1 MMAYLTRPGFNGG
14 GAVSN
19 RNVLPKRK
27 PAAEVKKRK
36 KINYEKIK
44 QYLGEESQEFI
55 ERELG
60 FAIGGGVNPAQLK
73 QRFMQ
78 LVASIP
84 DAEAEEIPGIVAQA
98 KQIRDQIEEIN
109 LTLAPDRQIKIT
121 AQGIDFDNP
130 LLDAA
135 KIAQTVDTTQE
146 VTGGLTKNIVKDIVP
161 ESLTTGNPIY
171 RGQPTPAFPKGTKG
185 TLADEEEKQD
195 PKIDRR
201 VGITPDRNVVQA
213 SMKMGKRTGRTR
225 GDYLRKRDLFKSID
239 PTITETE
246 GSFAEGGSV
255 ETPKRGLVDGPGS
268 YSQPGEFK
276 SLTKPDQKI
285 YNLFKEN
292 KLTWTDKRLRE
303 RFVGKE
309 WSKLSSEDRRA
320 FRRSLP
326 TVKEVISKTKNRIG
340 IDELLKI
347 TNDAFGEEI
356 NIKRLLGSGGGAET
370 RGKLYQTPL
379 GKQVKKLLKPKKI
392 GDSQGSPT
400 FYKRPTKEDLQIMKI
415 AFKDAR
421 KLSNFLQSNT
431 IKNVVAL
438 DKEFKS
444 IFSKGQIPDIEDVI
458 KRVDGINS
466 PKAAATATMRLAQ
479 LYGGN
484 NFNFLETIDPKLK
497 NKFNS
502 IRANKIVSDKMFKKL
517 GEYDLMDPYRQA
529 YYKISLDTID
539 DALGREVGTFANF
552 KKQAVAVLKAYKIPT
567 TGKGAFNVNELVGVS
582 GSAQSIAPE
591 FSQFVNVIDE
601 RMNQKTLRNYD
612 SKLSILRQQIE
623 RNPKSKDLQKK
634 IKKFNKFAINLEQE
648 YDIGLA
654 KIRPTKD
661 VTKLFGK
668 KRLAE
673 LKAQGIDIEKA
684 SKRAGYT
691 IEIPRGTPTV
701 QELASLK
708 SKRKT
713 IDKVEGLKLLEKAGI
728 NVSQCFI
735 RKGKAGGGRLEGET
749 QQQCITR
756 NVNSEIN
763 RAKRTKDFSKFKNL
777 RGFLKGTLAVDI
789 PLELMFTMP
798 HLISGDYEAAKR
810 ASTLGLFGYGGNAID
825 DFKDNPEVLKYVNTQ
840 NKTIEFV
847 NQYRELD
854 RLENEIQDRTK
865 RYEDPGNNP
874 LFKQQLES
882 DINYLTGEYNRIGS
896 EYNNTLEK
904 FENKELGY
912 DTIEDETKA
921 RKATQQAL
929 ETQQKNLRFGFKPIT
944 NLEQAIEQNFSEYP
958 RAVTKAQELIPET
971 PEGSPM
977 LFDLGLPKD
986 IRDSFGEIPLKYSS
1000 ELGALEAKETR
1011 EGLKRKQTEGILKS
1025 TGVPFADQI
1034 LNIRDFLKTSFRGY
1048 AGGGIAK
1055 QAGVESGPPPE
1066 SGPNSQGLAFL
1077 MKRGR

>member
-1 MMAYLTRPGFNGG
+1 MKVKHYNEMMSYLTRPGFNGG
-14 GAVSN
+14 GSV
-19 RNVLPKRK
+19 RNKTVLPKRK
-27 PAAEVKKRK
+27 PKAEIKRRQ

-44 QYLGEESQEFI
+44 QYLEDESQEFI

-60 FAIGGGVNPAQLK
+60 FAVGGRVNPAQLK

-84 DAEAEEIPGIVAQA
+84 DADDAEIPGIVAQA
-98 KQIRDQIEEIN
+98 KQIKDQIDEIN
-109 LTLAPDRQIKIT
+109 KSLAPEKQIKIVSE
-121 AQGIDFDNP
+121 GLEFDNP

-135 KIAQTVDTTQE
+135 KIAQTVGTTQE
-146 VTGGLTKNIVKDIVP
+146 VTGGLTEDIVP
-161 ESLTTGNPIY
+161 ESLTRKNPIY
-171 RGQPTPAFPKGTKG
+171 EGVPDYDVPGAIGV
-185 TLADEEEKQD
+185 DEREKDD

-201 VGITPDRNVVQA
+201 VGITPDRKFMQA
-213 SMKMGKRTGRTR
+213 SMKMEGRRTSKNLR
-225 GDYLRKRDLFKSID
+225 DYLRNIDLAA
-239 PTITETE
+239 TE

-255 ETPKRGLVDGPGS
+255 ETPKRGLVDEPGS

-340 IDELLKI
+340 INELLKI

-400 FYKRPTKEDLQIMKI
+400 FYKRPTKEDLKIMRI

-458 KRVDGINS
+458 QRVDGINS

-502 IRANKIVSDKMFKKL
+502 IRANKTVSDKMFKKL

-539 DALGREVGTFANF
+539 DALGRKVGTFADF

-601 RMNQKTLRNYD
+601 KMNQKTLRNYD

-701 QELASLK
+701 QEFASLK

-749 QQQCITR
+749 QQKCITR
-756 NVNSEIN
+756 NINSEIN
-763 RAKRTKDFSKFKNL
+763 KAKRSKDFSKFKNL
-777 RGFLKGTLAVDI
+777 KGFLKGTLAVDI

-847 NQYRELD
+847 NQYMELD
-854 RLENEIQDRTK
+854 RLENDIQDRTK
-865 RYEDPGNNP
+865 RYENPGNSP
-874 LFKQQLES
+874 LFKQQLEN
-882 DINYLTGEYNRIGS
+882 DINYFTSEYNRIGS
-896 EYNNTLEK
+896 EYNNTLER

-921 RKATQQAL
+921 RKATQQVL
-929 ETQQKNLRFGFKPIT
+929 EAQQKNLRGGFKPIT

-958 RAVTKAQELIPET
+958 RAVTKAQELIPQT

-1011 EGLKRKQTEGILKS
+1011 EGLKRKQTEGILRS
-1025 TGVPFADQI
+1025 TGIPFADKI
-1034 LNIRDFLKTSFRGY
+1034 PKLFDLSKSFFRGY

-1055 QAGVESGPPPE
+1055 LAGKSSGTPPT
-1066 SGPNSQGLAFL
+1066 SGPNSGGLPSIRKND
-1077 MKRGR
+1077 MRIQE